1 MLISVELESDDQDTK
16 KINEEIRFVRVKY
29 IFFSIRLS
37 RWCERACARS
47 RLKLFMFTS
56 QLDGL
61 VNKHT
66 YPF

>member
-16 KINEEIRFVRVKY
+16 KINEEIRFVRVKYTKY

-61 VNKHT
+61 VKVK
-66 YPF
+66 